1 MSGSSWPSENE
12 LNEIKDSKPTM
23 AGRGP
28 EEERVVV
35 SPCRICPLDARID
48 HQVLLIENEYLGLKN
63 GILDQSAM
71 LLSSHA
77 CLTRMNCKGV
87 LEPKLAKR
95 AEHYFSENMRGI
107 TLLTFVPSKK

>member
-1 MSGSSWPSENE
+1 MSFHLVFVSQ

-48 HQVLLIENEYLGLKN
+48 HQVLFTILFLIF
-63 GILDQSAM
+63 M
-71 LLSSHA
+71 
-77 CLTRMNCKGV
+77 
-87 LEPKLAKR
+87 
-95 AEHYFSENMRGI
+95 
-107 TLLTFVPSKK
+107 